1 VLPPADSR
9 FAGRGANL
17 AIRIGDGLATIR
29 AKFAPGRSN
38 EQQGHQSSPSLVQT
52 QGSLRDGG
60 LATLLQTMQAER
72 ATGTLSLENG
82 TDSASLYFL
91 FGHLFHAS
99 GPGGQG
105 EDVVIDALGWWD
117 GSYQFDP
124 RAKLPAEE
132 TIKAS
137 PAELIAAAES
147 SQGAAAGAV
156 AGARSSAIGEGWPA
170 GPQAGTETAT
180 ATEIEPAPSPV
191 PSYTAPSTNDSE
203 PSVAASAPEEAPV
216 AGSGL
221 ASWTAA
227 QAQPAPPAEPSTYRQ
242 YSSGFDS
249 PPRGGSDSFYT
260 PPPPATSATASPL
273 AASGPA
279 VFYPLPSGRALY
291 EGLKSAFVDFP
302 RLLRTLRADRHT
314 GYVQLSGSG
323 YRGVLILHDGQVR
336 EAISGDGEVELG
348 EAAFLQ
354 FRRHM
359 DGGDGSLDV
368 IELNGETVLSV
379 VQLFS
384 APPLFTGLLGRFINL
399 EALLEYLVEEK
410 VDGSVVVISAEMGV
424 ILLRQGS
431 ILGAYTESQ
440 HTLDQSTAAVA
451 ALAAERASRIEVKG
465 GAGDGSFID
474 VEAALTAPY

>member
-1 VLPPADSR
+1 
-9 FAGRGANL
+9 
-17 AIRIGDGLATIR
+17 
-29 AKFAPGRSN
+29 
-38 EQQGHQSSPSLVQT
+38 
-52 QGSLRDGG
+52 
-60 LATLLQTMQAER
+60 MQAER
-72 ATGTLSLENG
+72 ATGTLALENG
-82 TDSASLYFL
+82 SDSASLYFL

-105 EDVVIDALGWWD
+105 EDVVIEALGWWD

-147 SQGAAAGAV
+147 RQGAAAGAGSGV
-156 AGARSSAIGEGWPA
+156 SSPSRTAALSEGWPS
-170 GPQAGTETAT
+170 GSTQTAT
-180 ATEIEPAPSPV
+180 ATEAAPSTE
-191 PSYTAPSTNDSE
+191 YETAPSQVPTYTASTPTATE
-203 PSVAASAPEEAPV
+203 ETPAVAPHEEVYIPA

-227 QAQPAPPAEPSTYRQ
+227 QEQPAPPVEQVPYRSSYTTAAETARQ
-242 YSSGFDS
+242 S
-249 PPRGGSDSFYT
+249 PESFYT
-260 PPPPATSATASPL
+260 PPPPASAQAAGSPYG
-273 AASGPA
+273 ATTTPT
-279 VFYPLPSGRALY
+279 VFYPLPTGRPLY

-314 GYVQLSGSG
+314 GYVQLTGSG
-323 YRGVLILHDGQVR
+323 YKGVLILHDGQVR
-336 EAISGDGEVELG
+336 EAISGDGDVSLG
-348 EAAFLQ
+348 EPAFLQ

-359 DGGDGSLDV
+359 DGGDGNLDV
-368 IELNGETVLSV
+368 IELNGETVLSAT
-379 VQLFS
+379 QLFS

-410 VDGSVVVISAEMGV
+410 VDGSVVVIGTEMGV
-424 ILLRQGS
+424 ILLRQGA

-440 HTLDQSTAAVA
+440 RTLDQSTAAVA
-451 ALAAERASRIEVKG
+451 ALAAERASRIEVKAG
-465 GAGDGSFID
+465 SGDGSFID

>member
-1 VLPPADSR
+1 
-9 FAGRGANL
+9 
-17 AIRIGDGLATIR
+17 
-29 AKFAPGRSN
+29 
-38 EQQGHQSSPSLVQT
+38 VQT

-60 LATLLQTMQAER
+60 LANLLQTMQGER
-72 ATGTLSLENG
+72 ATGTLALENG
-82 TDSASLYFL
+82 ADSASLYFL

-147 SQGAAAGAV
+147 KQGAAAGA
-156 AGARSSAIGEGWPA
+156 GARSSVVGEGWPSTAPAA
-170 GPQAGTETAT
+170 GSSAAT
-180 ATEIEPAPSPV
+180 AVDDTAGEAAPAL
-191 PSYTAPSTNDSE
+191 AEPSTALE
-203 PSVAASAPEEAPV
+203 EAPEEVYAA

-227 QAQPAPPAEPSTYRQ
+227 QSQPAQTEPSTYRS
-242 YSSGFDS
+242 YASGYDAAS
-249 PPRGGSDSFYT
+249 RSGAESFYT
-260 PPPPATSATASPL
+260 PPAATPAPPSAFGPTT
-273 AASGPA
+273 PA
-279 VFYPLPSGRALY
+279 VFYPLPSGRPLY

-323 YRGVLILHDGQVR
+323 YRGTLILHDGQVR
-336 EAISGDGEVELG
+336 EAVSGDGEVELG

-368 IELNGETVLSV
+368 IELNGETVLAV
-379 VQLFS
+379 TQLFS

-410 VDGSVVVISAEMGV
+410 VDGSVVVIASEMGV
-424 ILLRQGS
+424 ILLRQGT

-440 HTLDQSTAAVA
+440 RTLDQSTAAVA

-465 GAGDGSFID
+465 GVGDGSFID
-474 VEAALTAPY
+474 VEAALNASY

>member
-1 VLPPADSR
+1 M
-9 FAGRGANL
+9 
-17 AIRIGDGLATIR
+17 
-29 AKFAPGRSN
+29 
-38 EQQGHQSSPSLVQT
+38 QT

-60 LATLLQTMQAER
+60 LANLLQTMQAER

-137 PAELIAAAES
+137 PSELITAAES
-147 SQGAAAGAV
+147 RQGAAAGAAV
-156 AGARSSAIGEGWPA
+156 RSATVGEGWPPGSTQGA
-170 GPQAGTETAT
+170 TDTAT
-180 ATEIEPAPSPV
+180 ATEFEPAPSTVPTYTTPV
-191 PSYTAPSTNDSE
+191 PE
-203 PSVAASAPEEAPV
+203 HPEEAPAV
-216 AGSGL
+216 ASQEEKYTPTPAPVPAAGSGL

-227 QAQPAPPAEPSTYRQ
+227 QAQPAPPVEQSGYRAYPTAVETQAPSH
-242 YSSGFDS
+242 
-249 PPRGGSDSFYT
+249 PESFYT
-260 PPPPATSATASPL
+260 PPPPVASQPATGPGTPVT
-273 AASGPA
+273 PA
-279 VFYPLPSGRALY
+279 VFYPLPSGRPLY

-314 GYVQLSGSG
+314 GYVQLTGSG
-323 YRGVLILHDGQVR
+323 YKGILILHDGQVR
-336 EAISGDGEVELG
+336 EAVSGDGEVALG

-359 DGGDGSLDV
+359 DGGDGGLDV
-368 IELNGETVLSV
+368 IELSGETVLSV
-379 VQLFS
+379 TQLFS

-399 EALLEYLVEEK
+399 EALLEYLVEEN
-410 VDGSVVVISAEMGV
+410 VDGSVVVIGTEMGV

-440 HTLDQSTAAVA
+440 RTLDQSTAAVA

-465 GAGDGSFID
+465 GSGDGGAID